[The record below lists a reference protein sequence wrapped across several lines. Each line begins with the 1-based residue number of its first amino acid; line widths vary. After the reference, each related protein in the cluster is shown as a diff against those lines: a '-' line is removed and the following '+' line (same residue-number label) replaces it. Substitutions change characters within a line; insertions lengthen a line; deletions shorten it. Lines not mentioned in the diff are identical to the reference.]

1 MAHTKSAK
9 KRLRQDEK
17 RRRRNQARKSR
28 LRSASKSV
36 LKAARGSNLTAAE
49 AALKEAV
56 SAIDRAAQRNVIH
69 KNAAARRKSRLSKAV
84 EALRKAGST
93 KASD

>member
-1 MAHTKSAK
+1 MAHTKSAN
-9 KRLRQDEK
+9 KRLRQNER

-28 LRSASKSV
+28 VRSTSRSV
-36 LKAARGSNLTAAE
+36 LKAAGSGDLPAAE

-69 KNAAARRKSRLSKAV
+69 KNAAARKKARLARILD
-84 EALRKAGST
+84 ALRKQRPVSSA
-93 KASD
+93 